1 MTPATRG
8 GPLLEHDVAGEQSI
22 GTARIDIVVDT
33 DRMRADLKMADS
45 LVRQLGDDYAAA
57 FNKMSAA
64 QKRVELEAL
73 RFAATQG
80 KSRDEI
86 RLMRLEA
93 MGASEA
99 VLKLAREQLAA
110 SRAVGAASQ
119 NINAATVNVKQLQ
132 QAMRFL
138 PAQFTDI
145 ATSLAGGMNPLM
157 VALQQGGQI
166 MDQFR
171 LAGVGAGGAL
181 RHMASLLLG
190 MINPATLSVAA
201 LGTLIYAWERG
212 AREAR
217 AFNEAL
223 ILTGHYAGLSA
234 AQLADLASKMDEL
247 DGVTRA
253 SASEALAAAAG
264 TGQFSGEQLEL
275 VAKAA
280 EQMRVATGR
289 SIEETVR
296 EFERLRADPVGAI
309 LDLNNSYHFL
319 TQGTYEQIKALVE
332 QGRVAEAVALA
343 IRTYAYAIFDR
354 APKMVENLESIEKA
368 WRGIKGAV
376 REVGDAII
384 SVFRD
389 QTPGEQIKM
398 LQGYLRNLEA
408 GRGLYRDLSPAA
420 RERIARRFQERIT
433 ELQRQMSP
441 VQVQWAGIDA
451 PVDSAAEKARQEAE
465 KEWERLRLSNLSKAE
480 KLEREI
486 QEIRKAGLAAGKTEA
501 EIEGQIA
508 AARAR
513 YKESLPK
520 GKGEGE
526 RAAESLIA
534 SIQRQI
540 TANRQLAETGEKVTA
555 SDRLLIQA
563 RQLLADK
570 TGTMTAATRGL
581 LEALLPQLEA
591 SARAAEA
598 TERQAK
604 AAEALARQNEIL
616 AQQAQNRRY
625 ANELDLLAFGRGA
638 DAVAQ
643 LRRRL
648 DIERE
653 YAEEM
658 KRLGDRSVA
667 DDKETWDRMAENA
680 RRHRD
685 QQLAE
690 EEEFQR
696 QRVAAM
702 LDWERGVRGA
712 FEDYAEVAINQA
724 GQVRDALTGAF
735 SAAEN
740 ALVEFVKTGKLEF
753 TDLAESILSDLAR
766 IGVRMAA
773 MNLLESSGL
782 LGLFRTDGLTGFA
795 SGGAF
800 DSGGVHAFANGGVFT
815 NSIVSKP
822 TLFKFA
828 KGIGLMGEAGPEAIM
843 PLTRTASG
851 RLGVAA
857 VGAGGL
863 QVQVNNYT
871 GAKVAARE
879 ERVQMPDGQQLRKLV
894 LDIVADDMAAGGR
907 TASALR
913 GRFGLRE
920 M

>member
-1 MTPATRG
+1 M
-8 GPLLEHDVAGEQSI
+8 
-22 GTARIDIVVDT
+22 
-33 DRMRADLKMADS
+33 
-45 LVRQLGDDYAAA
+45 
-57 FNKMSAA
+57 
-64 QKRVELEAL
+64 
-73 RFAATQG
+73 
-80 KSRDEI
+80 
-86 RLMRLEA
+86 
-93 MGASEA
+93 
-99 VLKLAREQLAA
+99 
-110 SRAVGAASQ
+110 
-119 NINAATVNVKQLQ
+119 
-132 QAMRFL
+132 
-138 PAQFTDI
+138 
-145 ATSLAGGMNPLM
+145 
-157 VALQQGGQI
+157 
-166 MDQFR
+166 
-171 LAGVGAGGAL
+171 
-181 RHMASLLLG
+181 
-190 MINPATLSVAA
+190 
-201 LGTLIYAWERG
+201 
-212 AREAR
+212 
-217 AFNEAL
+217 
-223 ILTGHYAGLSA
+223 
-234 AQLADLASKMDEL
+234 
-247 DGVTRA
+247 
-253 SASEALAAAAG
+253 
-264 TGQFSGEQLEL
+264 
-275 VAKAA
+275 
-280 EQMRVATGR
+280 
-289 SIEETVR
+289 
-296 EFERLRADPVGAI
+296 
-309 LDLNNSYHFL
+309 
-319 TQGTYEQIKALVE
+319 
-332 QGRVAEAVALA
+332 
-343 IRTYAYAIFDR
+343 
-354 APKMVENLESIEKA
+354 
-368 WRGIKGAV
+368 
-376 REVGDAII
+376 
-384 SVFRD
+384 
-389 QTPGEQIKM
+389 
-398 LQGYLRNLEA
+398 
-408 GRGLYRDLSPAA
+408 
-420 RERIARRFQERIT
+420 
-433 ELQRQMSP
+433 
-441 VQVQWAGIDA
+441 QVQWAGIDA

>member
-1 MTPATRG
+1 M
-8 GPLLEHDVAGEQSI
+8 AGEQSI
-22 GTARIDIVVDT
+22 GAARIDIVVDT
-33 DRMRADLKMADS
+33 ERMRADLKMAES
-45 LVRQLGDDYAAA
+45 VVRQLGDDYAAA

-86 RLMRLEA
+86 RYMRLEA

-119 NINAATVNVKQLQ
+119 NVNAATVNVKQLQ
-132 QAMRFL
+132 QAIRFL

-145 ATSLAGGMNPLM
+145 ATSLAGGMNPLL
-157 VALQQGGQI
+157 VGLQQGGQI
-166 MDQFR
+166 LDQFR

-181 RHMASLLLG
+181 RHMAGLLLG
-190 MINPATLSVAA
+190 LINPATLSAAA
-201 LGTLIYAWERG
+201 LGTMLYAWERG

-223 ILTGHYAGLSA
+223 ILTGHYAGLTA
-234 AQLADLASKMDEL
+234 AQLADLAREMDEM
-247 DGVTRA
+247 DGVTRGSA
-253 SASEALAAAAG
+253 SAALAAVAG
-264 TGQFSGEQLEL
+264 TGQFAGEQLEL

-289 SIEETVR
+289 AIEETVR
-296 EFERLRADPVGAI
+296 EFERLRTDPVGAI
-309 LDLNNSYHFL
+309 LDLNKSYHFL
-319 TQGTYEQIKALVE
+319 TQGTYEQIKALKE
-332 QGRVAEAVALA
+332 QGREAEAAALA
-343 IRTYAYAIFDR
+343 IRTYADAINDR
-354 APKMVENLESIEKA
+354 TPKVVEDLGWIEKA
-368 WRGIKGAV
+368 WRGIKDAA
-376 REVGDAII
+376 REAWDAMLSIG
-384 SVFRD
+384 RE
-389 QTPGEQIKM
+389 QTPGEQIEM

-420 RERIARRFQERIT
+420 RERIARKFREQIA
-433 ELQRQMSP
+433 ELQRQMTP
-441 VQVQWAGIDA
+441 VRMQWAGIYA
-451 PVDSAAEKARQEAE
+451 TVDSDAEDARLEAE
-465 KEWERLRLSNLSKAE
+465 KEWERLLLSNLSKAE
-480 KLEREI
+480 KLRREI
-486 QEIRKAGLAAGKTEA
+486 QEITETGLAAGKTQA
-501 EIEGQIA
+501 EIDRLIA

-520 GKGEGE
+520 GDGE

-735 SAAEN
+735 SAAED

-753 TDLAESILSDLAR
+753 SDLTESILSDLAR

-773 MNLLESSGL
+773 MNLLEASGL

-795 SGGAF
+795 LGGAF
-800 DSGGVHAFANGGVFT
+800 DSGGVHAFAKGGVFT

-879 ERVQMPDGQQLRKLV
+879 ERVQMPDGKQLQKLV
-894 LDIVADDMAAGGR
+894 VDIVADDIAAGGR

-913 GRFGLRE
+913 GRYGLRE

>member
-1 MTPATRG
+1 MAE
-8 GPLLEHDVAGEQSI
+8 EHSI
-22 GTARIDIVVDT
+22 GAARIDIVVDT
-33 DRMRADLKMADS
+33 ERMRADLKMAES
-45 LVRQLGDDYAAA
+45 VVRQLGDDYAAA

-99 VLKLAREQLAA
+99 VLKLAREQMAA

-132 QAMRFL
+132 QAIRFL

-145 ATSLAGGMNPLM
+145 ATSLAGGMNPLL
-157 VALQQGGQI
+157 VGLQQGGQI
-166 MDQFR
+166 LDQFR

-181 RHMASLLLG
+181 RHMAGFLLG
-190 MINPATLSVAA
+190 LINPATLSAAA
-201 LGTLIYAWERG
+201 LGTLLYAWERG

-234 AQLADLASKMDEL
+234 AQLADLAREMDEM
-247 DGVTRA
+247 DGVTRGSA
-253 SASEALAAAAG
+253 SAALAAVAG
-264 TGQFSGEQLEL
+264 TGQFAGEQLEL

-289 SIEETVR
+289 AIEETVR
-296 EFERLRADPVGAI
+296 EFERLRDDPVRAI
-309 LDLNNSYHFL
+309 LDLNRSYHFL
-319 TQGTYEQIKALVE
+319 TREAYEQIKALKE
-332 QGRVAEAVALA
+332 QGREAEAAALA
-343 IRTYAYAIFDR
+343 IRTYADAINDR
-354 APKMVENLESIEKA
+354 TPKVVEDLGWIEKA
-368 WRGIKGAV
+368 WRGIKDAA
-376 REVGDAII
+376 REAWDAMLSIG
-384 SVFRD
+384 RE
-389 QTPGEQIKM
+389 QTPGEQIEM

-420 RERIARRFQERIT
+420 RERIAGTFRERIA
-433 ELQRQMSP
+433 ELQRQMTP
-441 VQVQWAGIDA
+441 VQVQWAGIYG

-520 GKGEGE
+520 GGGE

-735 SAAEN
+735 SAAED

-753 TDLAESILSDLAR
+753 SDLAESILSDLAR

-913 GRFGLRE
+913 GRFGLRD

>member
-1 MTPATRG
+1 MA
-8 GPLLEHDVAGEQSI
+8 EEQSI
-22 GTARIDIVVDT
+22 GAARIDIVVDT
-33 DRMRADLKMADS
+33 ERMRADLKMAES
-45 LVRQLGDDYAAA
+45 LVRQLGDDYAAS
-57 FNKMSAA
+57 FNKMSEA
-64 QKRVELEAL
+64 QKRVELAAL

-110 SRAVGAASQ
+110 SRAVGAAAQ
-119 NINAATVNVKQLQ
+119 NINAATVNIKQLQ
-132 QAMRFL
+132 QANRFL

-145 ATSLAGGMNPLM
+145 AVSLASGTNPLM
-157 VALQQGGQI
+157 VAFQQGGQI

-171 LAGVGAGGAL
+171 LAGVGAGGA
-181 RHMASLLLG
+181 
-190 MINPATLSVAA
+190 IKEVAA
-201 LGTLIYAWERG
+201 LAMSLVTPATI
-212 AREAR
+212 
-217 AFNEAL
+217 
-223 ILTGHYAGLSA
+223 SA
-234 AQLADLASKMDEL
+234 
-247 DGVTRA
+247 
-253 SASEALAAAAG
+253 AAAAG
-264 TGQFSGEQLEL
+264 LGYAVWKLGEDSREAARNIEEISRSVGDMATMGYFAQSEAEIRRFVNALSEVYDVKPGRASAVLAGLDFREQSAELGEMVANIVKLAGGSKEVRDSYVEMANSLMANVNASAQELMLRGYITAEQAKQAKFYDDIGLAAEAQAIIAEGINSLLREQATLQKLKYPELASEYDVLERIRQNNEEINRLLLVGSEVNVARVALLQRENEELRAQIPLVQQIDIARANARREYDASRETAITRILEEQRNDVLSRYGTLRQQREVAIAEATAKYEAQLIDGLSEERRRYIEQTRDIEIAGINRIYDEREKRERAQVDRGGRTNPADALIKRLQDQIALNKEQLRTEDKLTASERLIVQAREELERISGKVSAADRKRILSLIEELTVSGDAVEQLE
-275 VAKAA
+275 K
-280 EQMRVATGR
+280 
-289 SIEETVR
+289 
-296 EFERLRADPVGAI
+296 ER
-309 LDLNNSYHFL
+309 
-319 TQGTYEQIKALVE
+319 
-332 QGRVAEAVALA
+332 
-343 IRTYAYAIFDR
+343 
-354 APKMVENLESIEKA
+354 
-368 WRGIKGAV
+368 
-376 REVGDAII
+376 
-384 SVFRD
+384 
-389 QTPGEQIKM
+389 
-398 LQGYLRNLEA
+398 
-408 GRGLYRDLSPAA
+408 
-420 RERIARRFQERIT
+420 
-433 ELQRQMSP
+433 
-441 VQVQWAGIDA
+441 
-451 PVDSAAEKARQEAE
+451 KAR
-465 KEWERLRLSNLSKAE
+465 
-480 KLEREI
+480 
-486 QEIRKAGLAAGKTEA
+486 
-501 EIEGQIA
+501 
-508 AARAR
+508 
-513 YKESLPK
+513 
-520 GKGEGE
+520 
-526 RAAESLIA
+526 
-534 SIQRQI
+534 
-540 TANRQLAETGEKVTA
+540 
-555 SDRLLIQA
+555 
-563 RQLLADK
+563 
-570 TGTMTAATRGL
+570 
-581 LEALLPQLEA
+581 
-591 SARAAEA
+591 
-598 TERQAK
+598 
-604 AAEALARQNEIL
+604 EALARQNEIL

-702 LDWERGVRGA
+702 LDWENGVRGA

-879 ERVQMPDGQQLRKLV
+879 ERVQMPDGHQLRKLV

-913 GRFGLRE
+913 GRFGLRD

>member
-1 MTPATRG
+1 MAE
-8 GPLLEHDVAGEQSI
+8 EHSI
-22 GTARIDIVVDT
+22 GAARIDIVVDT
-33 DRMRADLKMADS
+33 ERMRADLKMAES
-45 LVRQLGDDYAAA
+45 VVRQLGDDYAAA

-86 RLMRLEA
+86 RYMRLEA

-99 VLKLAREQLAA
+99 VLKLAREQMAA
-110 SRAVGAASQ
+110 SRAVSAASQ

-132 QAMRFL
+132 QAIRFL

-157 VALQQGGQI
+157 VGLQQGGQI
-166 MDQFR
+166 LDQFR

-181 RHMASLLLG
+181 RHMAGFLLG
-190 MINPATLSVAA
+190 LINPATLSAAA
-201 LGTLIYAWERG
+201 LGTLLYAWERG

-223 ILTGHYAGLSA
+223 ILTGHYAGLTA
-234 AQLADLASKMDEL
+234 AQLADLAREMDEM
-247 DGVTRA
+247 DGVTRGSA
-253 SASEALAAAAG
+253 SAALAAVAG
-264 TGQFSGEQLEL
+264 TGQFAGEQLEL

-289 SIEETVR
+289 AIEETVR
-296 EFERLRADPVGAI
+296 EFERLRDDPVRAI
-309 LDLNNSYHFL
+309 LDLNRSYHFL
-319 TQGTYEQIKALVE
+319 TQETYEQIKALKE
-332 QGRVAEAVALA
+332 QGREAEAAALA
-343 IRTYAYAIFDR
+343 IRTYADAINDR
-354 APKMVENLESIEKA
+354 TPKVVEDLGWIEKA
-368 WRGIKGAV
+368 WRGIKDAA
-376 REVGDAII
+376 REAWDAMLSIG
-384 SVFRD
+384 RE
-389 QTPGEQIKM
+389 QTPGEQIEM

-420 RERIARRFQERIT
+420 RERIAATFRERIA
-433 ELQRQMSP
+433 ELQRQMTP
-441 VQVQWAGIDA
+441 VRVQWAGIYA
-451 PVDSAAEKARQEAE
+451 PVDSAAERAQQEAE

-501 EIEGQIA
+501 EIERQIA

-513 YKESLPK
+513 YKESLP
-520 GKGEGE
+520 KGEGE

-604 AAEALARQNEIL
+604 AAEALARQNAIL

-658 KRLGDRSVA
+658 KRLGDRAVA
-667 DDKETWDRMAENA
+667 DDKDTWDRMAENA

-685 QQLAE
+685 HQLAE

-735 SAAEN
+735 SAAED

-753 TDLAESILSDLAR
+753 SDLTESILSDLSR

-773 MNLLESSGL
+773 MNLLEASGL

-800 DSGGVHAFANGGVFT
+800 DSGGVHAFAKGGVFT

-879 ERVQMPDGQQLRKLV
+879 ERVQMPDGKQLKKLV

>member
-1 MTPATRG
+1 VAE
-8 GPLLEHDVAGEQSI
+8 EHSI
-22 GTARIDIVVDT
+22 GAARIDIVVDT
-33 DRMRADLKMADS
+33 ERMRADLKMAES
-45 LVRQLGDDYAAA
+45 VVRQLGDDYAAA

-132 QAMRFL
+132 QAIRFL

-145 ATSLAGGMNPLM
+145 ATSLAGGMNPLL
-157 VALQQGGQI
+157 VGLQQGGQI
-166 MDQFR
+166 LDQFR

-181 RHMASLLLG
+181 RQMAGFLLG
-190 MINPATLSVAA
+190 LINPATLSAAA
-201 LGTLIYAWERG
+201 LGTLLYAWERG
-212 AREAR
+212 AREAQ

-234 AQLADLASKMDEL
+234 AQMADLAREMDKM
-247 DGVTRA
+247 DGVTRGSA
-253 SASEALAAAAG
+253 SAALAAVAS
-264 TGQFSGEQLEL
+264 TGQFAGEQLEL

-289 SIEETVR
+289 AIEETVR
-296 EFERLRADPVGAI
+296 EFERLRDDPVRAS
-309 LDLNNSYHFL
+309 LELNRINHFL
-319 TQGTYEQIKALVE
+319 TQEIYEQIKALKE
-332 QGRVAEAVALA
+332 QGREADAAALA
-343 IRTYAYAIFDR
+343 IRTYADAINDR
-354 APKMVENLESIEKA
+354 APKVVENLGWIEKA
-368 WRGIKGAV
+368 WRGVKSAV
-376 REVGDAII
+376 REVGDAILSI
-384 SVFRD
+384 GRE
-389 QTPGEQIKM
+389 QTPGEQIEL

-420 RERIARRFQERIT
+420 RERIARKFREQIA
-433 ELQRQMSP
+433 ELQRQMTP
-441 VQVQWAGIDA
+441 VRMQWAGIYA
-451 PVDSAAEKARQEAE
+451 TVDSDAEEARLEAE

-513 YKESLPK
+513 YKESLP
-520 GKGEGE
+520 KGEGE

-604 AAEALARQNEIL
+604 AAEALARQNAIL

-643 LRRRL
+643 LQRRL

-735 SAAEN
+735 SAAED

-753 TDLAESILSDLAR
+753 SALADSILSDLAR
-766 IGVRMAA
+766 IGTRMAA
-773 MNLLESSGL
+773 MNLLEASGL

-795 SGGAF
+795 LGGAF

-879 ERVQMPDGQQLRKLV
+879 ERVQMPDGKQLQKLV
-894 LDIVADDMAAGGR
+894 VDIVADDIAAGGR

-913 GRFGLRE
+913 GRYGLRE

>member
-1 MTPATRG
+1 
-8 GPLLEHDVAGEQSI
+8 VAGEQSI
-22 GTARIDIVVDT
+22 GAARIDIVVDT
-33 DRMRADLKMADS
+33 ERMRADLKMAES
-45 LVRQLGDDYAAA
+45 VVRQLGDDYAAA

-132 QAMRFL
+132 QAIRFL

-157 VALQQGGQI
+157 VGLQQGGQI
-166 MDQFR
+166 LDQFR

-181 RHMASLLLG
+181 RHMAGALLG
-190 MINPATLSVAA
+190 MINPATLAAGAFVA
-201 LGTLIYAWERG
+201 LGAAWH
-212 AREAR
+212 ANASVLSD
-217 AFNEAL
+217 FNTAL
-223 ILTGHYAGLSA
+223 AQTGGFAGKTAQQLLDMA
-234 AQLADLASKMDEL
+234 AQLDAL
-247 DGVTRA
+247 DGVTRGG
-253 SASEALAAAAG
+253 ASEALLSVAKSGRFAGEQFEQVARAAALMKAS
-264 TGQFSGEQLEL
+264 TGQA
-275 VAKAA
+275 VD
-280 EQMRVATGR
+280 
-289 SIEETVR
+289 ETVKKFVEIGR
-296 EFERLRADPVGAI
+296 DPVKAL
-309 LDLNNSYHFL
+309 LDLNETEHFL
-319 TQGTYEQIKALVE
+319 TRTQLDRIRALVE
-332 QGRVAEAVALA
+332 EGHQQDAVAEATRIYSEHLSDVARKARDSLPA
-343 IRTYAYAIFDR
+343 ISRWWGDIKDATSGAAGEISVYMGLLDRVIQRQGGIQKPRLEAIFPQLSLIPDWATDARLINALGKSFLQSR
-354 APKMVENLESIEKA
+354 AGPA
-368 WRGIKGAV
+368 PV
-376 REVGDAII
+376 R
-384 SVFRD
+384 
-389 QTPGEQIKM
+389 
-398 LQGYLRNLEA
+398 
-408 GRGLYRDLSPAA
+408 
-420 RERIARRFQERIT
+420 
-433 ELQRQMSP
+433 
-441 VQVQWAGIDA
+441 VQWAGIDA
-451 PVDSAAEKARQEAE
+451 PVDSAAERARQEAE

-501 EIEGQIA
+501 EIERQIA

-520 GKGEGE
+520 GGGE

-604 AAEALARQNEIL
+604 AAEALARQNAIL

-643 LRRRL
+643 LQRRL

-766 IGVRMAA
+766 IGTRMAA
-773 MNLLESSGL
+773 MNLLEASGL

-800 DSGGVHAFANGGVFT
+800 DSGGVHAFAKGGVFT

-879 ERVQMPDGQQLRKLV
+879 ERVQMPDGKQLQKLV
-894 LDIVADDMAAGGR
+894 VDIVADDIVAGGR

-913 GRFGLRE
+913 GRYGLRE

>member
-1 MTPATRG
+1 MAE
-8 GPLLEHDVAGEQSI
+8 EHSI
-22 GTARIDIVVDT
+22 GAARIDIVVDT
-33 DRMRADLKMADS
+33 ERMRADLKMAES
-45 LVRQLGDDYAAA
+45 VVRQLGDDYAAA

-132 QAMRFL
+132 QAIRFL

-157 VALQQGGQI
+157 VGLQQGGQI
-166 MDQFR
+166 LDQFR

-181 RHMASLLLG
+181 RHMAGFLLG
-190 MINPATLSVAA
+190 LINPATLSAAA
-201 LGTLIYAWERG
+201 LGTLLYAWERG

-234 AQLADLASKMDEL
+234 AQLADLAREMDEM

-253 SASEALAAAAG
+253 SASAALAAVAG
-264 TGQFSGEQLEL
+264 TGQFAGEQLEL

-289 SIEETVR
+289 AIEETVR
-296 EFERLRADPVGAI
+296 EFERLRDDPVRAI
-309 LDLNNSYHFL
+309 LDLNERGYNLNFL
-319 TQGTYEQIKALVE
+319 TQETYEQIKALKE
-332 QGRVAEAVALA
+332 QGREAEAAALA
-343 IRTYAYAIFDR
+343 IRTYADVINDR
-354 APKMVENLESIEKA
+354 APKVVENLGWIEKA
-368 WRGIKGAV
+368 WRGVKDAV
-376 REVGDAII
+376 RETRDAILSI
-384 SVFRD
+384 GRE
-389 QTPGEQIKM
+389 QTPGEQIEM

-420 RERIARRFQERIT
+420 RERIAATFQGRIA
-433 ELQRQMSP
+433 ELQRQMTP
-441 VQVQWAGIDA
+441 VRVQWAGIYA
-451 PVDSAAEKARQEAE
+451 PVDSAAERARQEAE

-501 EIEGQIA
+501 EIERQIA

-513 YKESLPK
+513 YKESLP
-520 GKGEGE
+520 KGEGE

-604 AAEALARQNEIL
+604 AAEALARQNAIL

-735 SAAEN
+735 SAAED

-753 TDLAESILSDLAR
+753 SDLTESILSDLAR
-766 IGVRMAA
+766 IGARMAA
-773 MNLLESSGL
+773 MNLLEASGL

-795 SGGAF
+795 LGGAF
-800 DSGGVHAFANGGVFT
+800 DGGGVHAFAKGGVFT

>member
-1 MTPATRG
+1 M
-8 GPLLEHDVAGEQSI
+8 AGEQSI
-22 GTARIDIVVDT
+22 GAARIDIVVDT
-33 DRMRADLKMADS
+33 ERMRADLKMAES
-45 LVRQLGDDYAAA
+45 VVRQLGDDYAAA

-64 QKRVELEAL
+64 QKRVELDAL

-132 QAMRFL
+132 QATRFL

-145 ATSLAGGMNPLM
+145 ATSLAGGTNPLM

-166 MDQFR
+166 LDQFR

-181 RHMASLLLG
+181 RHMAGALLG
-190 MINPATLSVAA
+190 MINPATLSAAA
-201 LGTLIYAWERG
+201 LGTLLYAWERG
-212 AREAR
+212 AREAQ

-223 ILTGHYAGLSA
+223 ILTGHYAGLTA
-234 AQLADLASKMDEL
+234 AQLADLARKMDEMP
-247 DGVTRA
+247 GVTRA
-253 SASEALAAAAG
+253 SASEALAAVAG
-264 TGQFSGEQLEL
+264 TGQFAGEQVEL
-275 VAKAA
+275 VAEAA
-280 EQMRVATGR
+280 EQMRAATGR
-289 SIEETVR
+289 AIEETVR
-296 EFERLRADPVGAI
+296 EFERLRTDPVGAI
-309 LDLNNSYHFL
+309 LDLNKSYHFL
-319 TQGTYEQIKALVE
+319 TQETYEQIKALKE
-332 QGRVAEAVALA
+332 QGRDADAAALA
-343 IRTYAYAIFDR
+343 IRTYADAINDR
-354 APKMVENLESIEKA
+354 APNVVENLGWIEKA
-368 WRGIKGAV
+368 WRGIKGAA
-376 REVGDAII
+376 REAWDAMLSIG
-384 SVFRD
+384 RE
-389 QTPGEQIKM
+389 QTPGEQIEM

-408 GRGLYRDLSPAA
+408 GRGLYRDLSPEA
-420 RERIARRFQERIT
+420 RERIAARFREQIA
-433 ELQRQMSP
+433 ELQRQMTP
-441 VQVQWAGIDA
+441 VQVQWAGIYA

-465 KEWERLRLSNLSKAE
+465 KEWERIRLSNLSKAE

-501 EIEGQIA
+501 EIEEQIA

-513 YKESLPK
+513 HKESLPK
-520 GKGEGE
+520 GE
-526 RAAESLIA
+526 REAESLIA

-540 TANRQLAETGEKVTA
+540 TANLQLAETGEKVTA

-667 DDKETWDRMAENA
+667 DDKDTWDRMAENA

-702 LDWERGVRGA
+702 LDWKRGVRGA

-724 GQVRDALTGAF
+724 GQVRDALTSAF
-735 SAAEN
+735 SAAED
-740 ALVEFVKTGKLEF
+740 ALVEFVMTGKLNF
-753 TDLAESILSDLAR
+753 SDLANSIIADLAR

-773 MNLLESSGL
+773 MNLLEASGL
-782 LGLFRTDGLTGFA
+782 LRLFRTAGNGPAKMPTVMPNAAGGVYA
-795 SGGAF
+795 SPSLSAY
-800 DSGGVHAFANGGVFT
+800 SGGVYDSPRVFAFANGIGVF
-815 NSIVSKP
+815 
-822 TLFKFA
+822 
-828 KGIGLMGEAGPEAIM
+828 GEAGPEAIM

-857 VGAGGL
+857 VGAGGNV

-871 GAKVAARE
+871 GGQVRTRE
-879 ERVQMPDGQQLRKLV
+879 ERTRGPDGTELRRLIVDV
-894 LDIVADDMAAGGR
+894 LADDLASGGKSAAV
-907 TASALR
+907 LR
-913 GRFGLRE
+913 NRFGLRE
-920 M
+920 AS

>member
-1 MTPATRG
+1 MAE
-8 GPLLEHDVAGEQSI
+8 EHSI
-22 GTARIDIVVDT
+22 GAARIDIVVDT
-33 DRMRADLKMADS
+33 ERMRADLKMAES
-45 LVRQLGDDYAAA
+45 VVRQLGDDYAAA

-132 QAMRFL
+132 QAIRFL

-145 ATSLAGGMNPLM
+145 ATSLAGGMNPLL
-157 VALQQGGQI
+157 VGLQQGGQI
-166 MDQFR
+166 LDQFR

-181 RHMASLLLG
+181 RHMAGFLLG
-190 MINPATLSVAA
+190 MINPATLSAAA
-201 LGTLIYAWERG
+201 LGTLLYAWERG

-223 ILTGHYAGLSA
+223 ILTGHYAGLTA
-234 AQLADLASKMDEL
+234 AQLADLAREMDEM
-247 DGVTRA
+247 DGVTRGSA
-253 SASEALAAAAG
+253 SAALAAVAG
-264 TGQFSGEQLEL
+264 TGQFAGEQLEL

-289 SIEETVR
+289 AIEETVR
-296 EFERLRADPVGAI
+296 EFERLRDDPVRAI
-309 LDLNNSYHFL
+309 LDLNRSYHFL
-319 TQGTYEQIKALVE
+319 TREAYEQIKALKE
-332 QGRVAEAVALA
+332 QGREAEAAALA
-343 IRTYAYAIFDR
+343 IRTYADAINDR
-354 APKMVENLESIEKA
+354 TPKVVEDLGWIEKA
-368 WRGIKGAV
+368 WRGIKDAA
-376 REVGDAII
+376 REAWDAMLSIG
-384 SVFRD
+384 RE
-389 QTPGEQIKM
+389 QTPGEQIEM

-420 RERIARRFQERIT
+420 RERIAGTFRERIA
-433 ELQRQMSP
+433 ELQRQMTP
-441 VQVQWAGIDA
+441 VQVQWAGIYG

-513 YKESLPK
+513 YKESLP
-520 GKGEGE
+520 KGEGE

-604 AAEALARQNEIL
+604 AAEALARQNAIL

-658 KRLGDRSVA
+658 KRLGDRAVA
-667 DDKETWDRMAENA
+667 DDKATWDRMAENA

-735 SAAEN
+735 SAAED

-753 TDLAESILSDLAR
+753 SALADSILSDLAR
-766 IGVRMAA
+766 IGTRMAA
-773 MNLLESSGL
+773 MNLLEASGL

-795 SGGAF
+795 LGGAF

-879 ERVQMPDGQQLRKLV
+879 ERVQMPDGQPLRKLV
-894 LDIVADDMAAGGR
+894 LDIVADDIAAGGR